1 MLKNWYIL
9 IVKPKHEIKVA
20 TKLTALNV
28 QIYCPLV
35 KETKIW
41 SDRKKTIEAPLFKSY
56 VFVRL
61 LEKERQ
67 SVFVVPGIS
76 RYLFWLGKPALVR
89 DDEIVTLKNW
99 LTNEHVD
106 EVTLSQ
112 FVPGEQLTIKHGIL
126 RDKNAIIQEVGK
138 KRVKLII
145 PGLGFIVNLK
155 LKELLSG

>member
-9 IVKPKHEIKVA
+9 IVKPKHEIKVT
-20 TKLTALNV
+20 TKLKALDIEV
-28 QIYCPLV
+28 YCPLV

-41 SDRKKTIEAPLFKSY
+41 SDRKKTVEVPLFKNY

-61 LEKERQ
+61 KENERQ
-67 SVFVVPGIS
+67 SVFVVNGIS

-89 DDEIVTLKNW
+89 DSEVDVLRNW
-99 LTNEHVD
+99 LSNDHVE

-112 FVPGEQLTIKHGIL
+112 FVAGDQLTIKHGVL
-126 RDKNAIIQEVGK
+126 KDRNAIIQEVGK

-145 PGLGFIVNLK
+145 PGLGVMVNLK
-155 LKELLSG
+155 LKELV